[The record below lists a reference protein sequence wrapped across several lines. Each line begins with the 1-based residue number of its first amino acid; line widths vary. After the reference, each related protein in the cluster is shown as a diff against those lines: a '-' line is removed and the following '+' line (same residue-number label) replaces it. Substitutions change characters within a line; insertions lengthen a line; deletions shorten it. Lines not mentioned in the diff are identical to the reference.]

1 VYILTYTKI
10 EDYKLYDDY
19 NFQRWVTSQA
29 KISLGRLLGTF
40 TFNLPGG
47 IAVDASSIK
56 DEGQTELEAIKQRID
71 DENSPDWF
79 YIFH

>member
-1 VYILTYTKI
+1 
-10 EDYKLYDDY
+10 LYDDWF
-19 NFQRWVTSQA
+19 FQRYITAQA
-29 KISLGRLLGTF
+29 KMSLGRLLGTF

-47 IAVDASSIK
+47 IQVDASAIK
-56 DEGQTELEAIKQRID
+56 EEGQEELESIKQRID